1 MRRFRVELE
10 TYETDIIEVEAENE
24 DHAADVAKDILGYD
38 WEVVFVSEIEEE

>member
-38 WEVVFVSEIEEE
+38 WDVTYVEEITED